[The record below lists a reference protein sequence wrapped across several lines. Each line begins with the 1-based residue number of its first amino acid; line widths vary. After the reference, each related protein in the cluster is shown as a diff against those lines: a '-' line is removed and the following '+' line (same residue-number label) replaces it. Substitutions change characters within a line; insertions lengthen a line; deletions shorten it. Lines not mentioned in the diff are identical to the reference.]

1 MKRIAVAAIALFLAT
16 GAAAVPPPAFEWNGI
31 GSPTDREW
39 KQLLADGSAADR
51 PLPAGEKTL
60 SGKPAIRLDG
70 NSLIAVPA
78 RHDGAQTIR
87 VLVRYPDTVRGA
99 LISRHRT
106 EEGMRGIEAGFA
118 SANFFTFDGGKPAAQ
133 VSDGRRDAIRSI
145 FDAKAPGPVP
155 GKWYECILRF
165 APGDQLTFRA
175 VDRESGKLL
184 FERSVACP
192 EITALSPQAGSRLL
206 CIGGRRANSKSCG
219 EFAPAGTQIGGVTV
233 WNAALEDGEIA
244 AALGLPSETALSA
257 PVTRYVNGASGD
269 DANDG
274 LSKDKPLRTIQ
285 RAADQVNPGD
295 TVMIA
300 PGLYFETVRFTRGG
314 TAEQPVAFRADGEP
328 GSVTVTAA
336 DREIREKK
344 KSWNLEDAALGLYSI
359 PFDHIPSRVLYSG
372 VDLFPCSS
380 LEGLKTF
387 LLKDGYPA
395 PENGF
400 YFDEPSG
407 KLYVRLHPSKKY
419 GSIDPNEHT
428 MSVSPPPAGGS
439 NGHHVSRM
447 QDSNFF
453 VEPKEPMHL
462 VFSGFLFE
470 TPGTAGIVTAGS
482 DLVVRDSL
490 FKGCRA
496 AVWGFGDARNIF
508 VENCRYDQAHTYFD
522 ALDTVAKWSKT
533 DVPKK
538 HRFYFWA
545 RKGVNCNSD
554 KMKNYETGI
563 VGGVGENWHV
573 RNNLIV
579 DCFEGMSSWCVSNSK
594 GMQVYGNVFRGVVDN
609 AVESENHAADMRIYN
624 NRFEDVLEPISWQPL
639 DGTPWPGPVYTYRNL
654 FVSTAGIQPLADA
667 LQSYGVFKIG
677 AEGRNWMKPH
687 MGGVKV
693 EQLAAKV
700 SKRFVVVPD
709 PGFLA
714 FNNTIVRRTG
724 FLFTTPQPV
733 VGPAARELVNFRYFN
748 NIFDV
753 GNMHKLPE
761 WKGSLIEFYRNYATG
776 YRPGDAQAAIMAGEN
791 GIENPD
797 PASVGFVDAAQ
808 GDFRL
813 RADSPA
819 RGKGF
824 LVFEEPDASLDLGA
838 IPFGT
843 AWNPV
848 AGPGTAVDPAMLSPF
863 ARQVL
868 YLPELVRS
876 AGPEP
881 GRWGV
886 YSVGEPVRVALGKP
900 ASAPKR
906 IRLIFRTT
914 EPESSAVLLRGGK
927 FTVTLRTSNGKAA
940 LTVADGNAAKE
951 VALDPLSRDLW
962 RTVELDLK
970 AEGLTPPAAG
980 VPWSA
985 EVGRNPVYEIELF

>member
-1 MKRIAVAAIALFLAT
+1 MRLIVAVISLFLA
-16 GAAAVPPPAFEWNGI
+16 GGVAAAPQLAFEWNGT
-31 GSPTDREW
+31 GSPADREW

-87 VLVRYPDTVRGA
+87 VLVKYPENVRGA
-99 LISRHRT
+99 LVSRHRT

-118 SANFFTFDGGKPAAQ
+118 SANFFTLDGGKPAAQ
-133 VSDGRRDAIRSI
+133 ISDGTRNSIRSI
-145 FDAKAPGPVP
+145 FDAKAPEPTP

-165 APGDQLTFRA
+165 APGDRLTFRA
-175 VDRESGKLL
+175 IDRETGKVL
-184 FERSVACP
+184 FDRSVDCP
-192 EITALSPQAGSRLL
+192 KIDALSPPSGDRLL
-206 CIGGRRANSKSCG
+206 CFGGRRSNSKRC
-219 EFAPAGTQIGGVTV
+219 EMFAPAGTQIGAVTV
-233 WNAALEDGEIA
+233 WNAALDDDEIA
-244 AALGLPSETALSA
+244 AALGLPGENITEK

-274 LSKDKPLRTIQ
+274 LSKEKPLRTIQ
-285 RAADQVNPGD
+285 RAADLVNPGD
-295 TVMIA
+295 TVLIA

-344 KSWNLEDAALGLYSI
+344 KSWNLEDAALGLYSV
-359 PFDHIPSRVLYSG
+359 PFGHIPSRVLYSG

-380 LEGLKTF
+380 LDGLKTF

-400 YFDEPSG
+400 YFDEASG
-407 KLYVRLHPSKKY
+407 KLFVRLHPSQKY
-419 GSIDPNEHT
+419 GPADPNRHT
-428 MSVSPPPAGGS
+428 MSVSPVPAGGF
-439 NGHHVSRM
+439 NGHHVYRM

-462 VFSGFLFE
+462 IFSGFLFE
-470 TPGTAGIVTAGS
+470 TPGTAGIVTGGS
-482 DLVVRDSL
+482 DIVVRDSL

-496 AVWGFGDARNIF
+496 AVWGFGGARNVF

-533 DVPKK
+533 DVPNK

-545 RKGVNCNSD
+545 RKGVNCD
-554 KMKNYETGI
+554 MGKMKNYETGI

-579 DCFEGMSSWCVSNSK
+579 DSFEGMSSWCVSDSK
-594 GMQVYGNVFRGVVDN
+594 GMQIYGNVFRGIVDN

-624 NRFEDVLEPISWQPL
+624 NRFEDVLEPVSWQPL

-654 FVSTAGIQPLADA
+654 FVSTPGIQPMADA
-667 LQSYGVFKIG
+667 LQCYGAFKIG
-677 AEGRNWMKPH
+677 AAGRNWEKPH

-693 EQLAAKV
+693 EQLAARV

-709 PGFLA
+709 PGFLV
-714 FNNTIVRRTG
+714 FNNTIIRPAG
-724 FLFTTPQPV
+724 ELFTTPQPV

-753 GNMHKLPE
+753 GTMHKLPE
-761 WKGSLIEFYRNYATG
+761 WKGSLFEFYRNYATG

-797 PASVGFVDAAQ
+797 PASVGFVDVAQ

-824 LVFEEPDASLDLGA
+824 LAFGEPDASLDLGA
-838 IPFGT
+838 IPSGT
-843 AWNPV
+843 EWKPV
-848 AGPGTAVDPAMLSPF
+848 AGPGTAVDLSKLSPF
-863 ARQVL
+863 ARGVL
-868 YLPELVRS
+868 YLPELIRS

-886 YSVGEPVRVALGKP
+886 YSLGEPVRVVLGKP
-900 ASAPKR
+900 AAAPKK
-906 IRLIFRTT
+906 IRLVFRTT
-914 EPESSAVLLRGGK
+914 EAEGSFVLLRGGK
-927 FTVTLRTSNGKAA
+927 ITVTLQIAEGKAVLIA
-940 LTVADGNAAKE
+940 SDGKTE
-951 VALDPLSRDLW
+951 KRIPLEPLSRDLW
-962 RTVELDLK
+962 RTVEFAPE
-970 AEGLTPPAAG
+970 AEGMSPPPAG
-980 VPWSA
+980 IPWYA
-985 EVGRNPVYEIELF
+985 VVGRNPVYEVELL